1 VLNWIEG
8 PIWVALGVAISLLSY
23 RTGIGS
29 FSEPGAGFVA
39 FGSGIFMIV
48 IGSIRSIARGGTSG
62 QKAGEPGEPSLRKTT
77 GRPSYR
83 RVYTLVLL
91 VLYALLLNSVG
102 YVITTFLVMFGL
114 FFDPE
119 KRRFAAPLF
128 ASLASVAVTYT
139 LFEIWLKTQLPR
151 GLFPWW

>member
-1 VLNWIEG
+1 MLNWIEG
-8 PIWVALGVAISLLSY
+8 PIWVALGVVISLLSY

-29 FSEPGAGFVA
+29 LIEPGPGFVA
-39 FGSGIFMIV
+39 LASGIFMIV
-48 IGSIRSIARGGTSG
+48 IGSIRSIARRGASR
-62 QKAGEPGEPSLRKTT
+62 QKAEEPSQPPLRKSTV
-77 GRPSYR
+77 RPSYR
-83 RVYTLVLL
+83 FVYTLVLL
-91 VLYALLLNSVG
+91 VLYALLLNSIG

-119 KRRFAAPLF
+119 KRRFVVPFF

>member
-1 VLNWIEG
+1 
-8 PIWVALGVAISLLSY
+8 
-23 RTGIGS
+23 
-29 FSEPGAGFVA
+29 
-39 FGSGIFMIV
+39 
-48 IGSIRSIARGGTSG
+48 
-62 QKAGEPGEPSLRKTT
+62 LRKTT